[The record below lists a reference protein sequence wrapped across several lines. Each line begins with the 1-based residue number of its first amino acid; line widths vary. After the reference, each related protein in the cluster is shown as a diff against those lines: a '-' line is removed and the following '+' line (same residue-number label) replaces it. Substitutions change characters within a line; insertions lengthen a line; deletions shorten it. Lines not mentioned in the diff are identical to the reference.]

1 MGWETPQAARISEED
16 AQELLMA
23 LIQALRAESITEP
36 SLETLLKRCE
46 KYLSE
51 LFTYLAHEGMPPD
64 NNKAERGL
72 RKYAVQRKIS
82 GDFKNPELMKHY
94 AVYLSL
100 FMTCA
105 LNGKD
110 FDDLL
115 AQLFGGTPF
124 DLSSFLFG
132 TA

>member
-1 MGWETPQAARISEED
+1 
-16 AQELLMA
+16 
-23 LIQALRAESITEP
+23 
-36 SLETLLKRCE
+36 
-46 KYLSE
+46 
-51 LFTYLAHEGMPPD
+51 MPPD